1 MIWLPAFL
9 GACFPSELARVM
21 TQCSEGSQWSPLTPR
36 EPQRRGVWVWLHE
49 ICHVRRTARFFFC
62 CTLFWVWQLA
72 TKGSQSL
79 AVSSPSLQNKVSVL
93 WCNSVHGPTKCMTRR
108 ICIVK
113 CISQSVCTK
122 GKRSVLPVF
131 KLCFVGQLSE
141 SELSIVHP
149 VKTGA
154 DGGFISHS
162 LSHHF
167 NGGRIRRDLQSHPQE
182 KQVYYKVIF
191 KGKTLMF
198 NLTANNHL
206 VSNDYILD
214 SRNGSANRTEH
225 RLSDGN
231 SCHLLGTVEA
241 SDVRGT
247 AAISTCSGLVRCH
260 SVL

>member
-1 MIWLPAFL
+1 
-9 GACFPSELARVM
+9 
-21 TQCSEGSQWSPLTPR
+21 
-36 EPQRRGVWVWLHE
+36 
-49 ICHVRRTARFFFC
+49 
-62 CTLFWVWQLA
+62 
-72 TKGSQSL
+72 
-79 AVSSPSLQNKVSVL
+79 
-93 WCNSVHGPTKCMTRR
+93 MTRR

-182 KQVYYKVIF
+182 KQVYYKVVF

-206 VSNDYILD
+206 VSNDYILE